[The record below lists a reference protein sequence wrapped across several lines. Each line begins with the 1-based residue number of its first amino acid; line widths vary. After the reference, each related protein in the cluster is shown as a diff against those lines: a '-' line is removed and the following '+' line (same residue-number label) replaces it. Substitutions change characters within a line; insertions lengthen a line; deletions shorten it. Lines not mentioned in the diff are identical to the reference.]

1 MCASSLF
8 LKVDIISYFSG
19 SHTQTGHQ
27 WEASKPRAAA
37 LTKMK
42 WFREAI
48 LEAICFGH
56 QRCGL
61 SSPAGAAA
69 LGSHWQR

>member
-8 LKVDIISYFSG
+8 LKIDIINYFSG

-27 WEASKPRAAA
+27 WEASEPQAAG
-37 LTKMK
+37 LSKMK

-48 LEAICFGH
+48 LQAVCFGR
-56 QRCGL
+56 QCGGL
-61 SSPAGAAA
+61 SGPTGPAA
-69 LGSHWQR
+69 LGSHCQR